1 VFSGLIIHLA
11 IGLSKNMVHFF
22 TNVKSLMWLE
32 LRTSVYGVE
41 EDSRSVVR
49 EGLKA
54 SVASERAHVP
64 MKS

>member
-1 VFSGLIIHLA
+1 
-11 IGLSKNMVHFF
+11 MVHFF